1 MKTLSPMHLIADSH
15 SYRVV
20 RWLGEGQTSVV
31 CLADRV
37 DSRGLT
43 SHSVALKILKSE
55 TRIQWLKREFDTLK
69 SIDSPHCVRVLG
81 FEHLPGE
88 GHALVMEA
96 IDGETLET
104 IARAKALSVA
114 EADEVA
120 RQIQLGLSA
129 MREQGLAHGD
139 LAPRNVLVDRSG
151 RVRLVDFGAPPDG
164 CGHAATPAYVAPEI
178 WSGDSPS
185 FESDLFSLGLLWRD
199 LQARFVEADSV
210 RSHADALTRSLRMA
224 HASARDG
231 CVSLS
236 WLALGSDARRP
247 RAIVPSS
254 TAQELLGCRVEA
266 LLKTRSERD
275 ALRTQPLESA
285 RAAAQRVRVGRA
297 PKLALVASV
306 VLAFVGP
313 SPTNRSSASLR
324 TREAFASFEARSR
337 AWSEVW
343 LDGQRIGFSPTRAAH
358 LEPGRHR
365 AHWIGAA
372 GAGEARFD
380 VAPGETAIL
389 REGRVEIRRRIPP
402 PLFGR

>member
-1 MKTLSPMHLIADSH
+1 MHLSADSH

-31 CLADRV
+31 CLAERI

-55 TRIQWLKREFDTLK
+55 TRIQWLKREFDALK

-104 IARAKALSVA
+104 IARSKALSVD

-120 RQIQLGLSA
+120 RQIQVGLYA
-129 MREQGLAHGD
+129 MRKQDLAHGD

-151 RVRLVDFGAPPDG
+151 RVRLVDFGAPPAE

-178 WSGDSPS
+178 WSGARPS

-199 LQARFVEADSV
+199 LQDRFVDADGIGSD
-210 RSHADALTRSLRMA
+210 ADALTRSLRVA
-224 HASARDG
+224 RASARDR
-231 CVSLS
+231 CASFS
-236 WLALGSDARRP
+236 WLALCAGERLP
-247 RAIVPSS
+247 REIVESS
-254 TAQELLGCRVEA
+254 AAQKALASRVGA
-266 LLKTRSERD
+266 LLEARAERD
-275 ALRTQPLESA
+275 ALRTQPLEPA
-285 RAAAQRVRVGRA
+285 RAAVRRCRIRPA
-297 PKLALVASV
+297 SKLALSACF

-313 SPTNRSSASLR
+313 TPTNRSSASPHKR
-324 TREAFASFEARSR
+324 GAFATFEARSH
-337 AWSEVW
+337 AWRDIW
-343 LDGQRIGFSPTRAAH
+343 LDGQHIGFTPTRAVH

-365 AHWIGAA
+365 THWTGAA
-372 GAGEARFD
+372 GAGETTFD
-380 VAPGETAIL
+380 VAPGETATL
-389 REGRVEIRRRIPP
+389 REGRVEIRRRISRPHSV
-402 PLFGR
+402 RQIDN